1 MEMTKEPIDKPRV
14 RPSPFSSNAE
24 REELERLTATA
35 TTSQSRQ
42 ADVIPTVTAVPVMN
56 PFDQNNYVPPAMAVA
71 TYASL
76 PPPPGSAHAAAAASS
91 RYGTTRADSNRATM
105 ATTKKSEKEEYDDGG
120 ITVRPEPP
128 SHRDGNALRT
138 APSLPTYKSVLP
150 SAEQKTTS
158 SQLRAATAKGSIEA
172 GEEVASV
179 ARAQRSVK
187 KTVDEEVRV
196 ANAKASRKAWRP
208 DEGLTDKSVLPSAEQ
223 KTTSSQLRAA
233 TAKGSILAEQEA
245 ASVARAQRSVKKTVD
260 EKVRA
265 ANAKAYR
272 KVGRPDEGLTVGED
286 RYHLK
291 SDSGGER
298 REGEDDN
305 NAKLYSKKQGKGGY
319 EVNEYDVKEYDT
331 LDYDV
336 KEYKSVYD

>member
-158 SQLRAATAKGSIEA
+158 SQLRAATAKGSI
-172 GEEVASV
+172 
-179 ARAQRSVK
+179 
-187 KTVDEEVRV
+187 
-196 ANAKASRKAWRP
+196 
-208 DEGLTDKSVLPSAEQ
+208 
-223 KTTSSQLRAA
+223 
-233 TAKGSILAEQEA
+233 LAEQEA